1 MNLLIRKATRQ
12 DINEIVAIEQLLFN
26 HSYTQDYIQTFFKQ
40 GSLLIA
46 LNFNKVIGVVG
57 WFNQIDYAEIIMIG
71 VKEEYQNNHVGNM
84 LMKACISMLVE
95 LNVKTLFIEVRKTNN
110 TAIKL
115 YESLGFKEN
124 RIRENY
130 YQYPIE
136 DAIEM
141 RLDI

>member
-1 MNLLIRKATRQ
+1 M
-12 DINEIVAIEQLLFN
+12 EQLIFKQ
-26 HSYTQDYIQTFFKQ
+26 SYTQDYIQTFFDH

-46 LNFNKVIGVVG
+46 LDLNKVIGVVG
-57 WFNQIDYAEIIMIG
+57 WFNQTDNAEIIMIG
-71 VKEEYQNNHVGNM
+71 VKEEYRRKHVGNM

-95 LNVKTLFIEVRKTNN
+95 LNVKALFIEVRETND
-110 TAIKL
+110 AAMKL

-130 YQYPIE
+130 YQHPIE